1 MTLTVRVVVRI
12 KCLSLYYVGVGVEA
26 LALFSRVFEVV
37 SARGKLL
44 AFMNAAF
51 FFCVFVVFFVS
62 EFLLPSLPYEGLNPP
77 FPEIINAGFPLM
89 LLEIFAFNLGLS
101 AFVFVTLPGF
111 AFFPFSTGFLLYR
124 ASIWGV
130 LLHYQPTWLFL
141 IAMPTLVFEGE
152 AYVFAAV
159 AGTVVGGSWLK
170 PKWFTNRS
178 DVKRVESLTKSL
190 KECLA
195 MYLLVAIFL
204 LVAATIEAITV
215 VTMFQ

>member
-1 MTLTVRVVVRI
+1 MT
-12 KCLSLYYVGVGVEA
+12 
-26 LALFSRVFEVV
+26 LFSRVFEVV
-37 SARGKLL
+37 SARGRLL

-51 FFCVFVVFFVS
+51 FFGVFVVALVS

-89 LLEIFAFNLGLS
+89 LLQIFAFNLILS

-111 AFFPFSTGFLLYR
+111 VFFPLSTGFLLYR
-124 ASIWGV
+124 AFIWGV

-141 IAMPTLVFEGE
+141 IAVPTLILEGE

-159 AGTVVGGSWLK
+159 AGTVVGGSWLR
-170 PKWFTNRS
+170 PKWFTNR
-178 DVKRVESLTKSL
+178 DDGERVESLKKGL